1 MYIYLTVTE
10 MLILDDWYNDIGDI
24 MIDMTKCE
32 HKNLRKAGV
41 YLTLG
46 RKRQKLQCKDCG
58 KIILNGDL

>member
-1 MYIYLTVTE
+1 
-10 MLILDDWYNDIGDI
+10 